1 LDWNWRWHR
10 YNFTLSKVF
19 KKEIMK
25 FNHPQDT
32 KMFLLGVL
40 ASMSA
45 VIIWDVIKKK
55 NKIFNYVEQK
65 V

>member
-1 LDWNWRWHR
+1 
-10 YNFTLSKVF
+10 
-19 KKEIMK
+19 MK

>member
-1 LDWNWRWHR
+1 
-10 YNFTLSKVF
+10 
-19 KKEIMK
+19 MK

-32 KMFLLGVL
+32 KMFILGVL